1 MTKQT
6 FTFNQTEVKN
16 IAEFADKY
24 PDSLS
29 VEVSTESG
37 NGIGHFIEVS
47 IATFLN
53 DDWVTVT
60 KTISDEKSW

>member
-1 MTKQT
+1 MKQT

-16 IAEFADKY
+16 IADFADKY

-37 NGIGHFIEVS
+37 NGIGQFVEVS

-53 DDWVTVT
+53 DDWVTIT
-60 KTISDEKSW
+60 KTITSEKSW

>member
-1 MTKQT
+1 MKQT
-6 FTFNQTEVKN
+6 FTFNQTEIKN

-29 VEVSTESG
+29 VEVSTETG
-37 NGIGHFIEVS
+37 GGIGHFVEVS

>member
-37 NGIGHFIEVS
+37 NVIGHFIEVS

>member
-1 MTKQT
+1 MKQT

-37 NGIGHFIEVS
+37 NGIGQFVEVS

-53 DDWVTVT
+53 DDWVTIT
-60 KTISDEKSW
+60 KTITSEKSW